1 MCWAECVG
9 VQCGGESLPVTTHVQ
24 TAKPPQSIHVLGR
37 IEGVHVAA
45 GGWTP
50 WGSGVDPGTSI
61 SWGSLGNPAR
71 VRSGTLGYGP
81 GTEPHP
87 HVWVRPG
94 LIEAGTR

>member
-50 WGSGVDPGTSI
+50 WGSGR
-61 SWGSLGNPAR
+61 N
-71 VRSGTLGYGP
+71 VRF
-81 GTEPHP
+81 
-87 HVWVRPG
+87 
-94 LIEAGTR
+94 AGIAELAIN